1 MFFVNQ
7 RWLGGL
13 LTNYVTIQKSIRR
26 LKDLEAM
33 AQDGRYEMLPKKEVI
48 RLERER
54 KHLEQNLSGIK
65 DMPGLPDALFVI
77 DSQKEQ
83 IAVREA
89 RKLGIPVVAIVD
101 TNCDPDE
108 VDYVIPG
115 NDDALR
121 AIRLFTAK
129 ISDAVVEGRTASK
142 DAGVPT
148 EGEEQ
153 PETEGEAEPT
163 YDYAFGESAL
173 GPGAQSAS
181 EASEAGSESGKPTSK
196 SRKGPNAES
205 GDSEH
210 HPRAANEPAT
220 QPI

>member
-1 MFFVNQ
+1 MI
-7 RWLGGL
+7 
-13 LTNYVTIQKSIRR
+13 LTTTIPTTNPTQQPLHAGS
-26 LKDLEAM
+26 
-33 AQDGRYEMLPKKEVI
+33 GRPAV
-48 RLERER
+48 
-54 KHLEQNLSGIK
+54 
-65 DMPGLPDALFVI
+65 AV
-77 DSQKEQ
+77 
-83 IAVREA
+83 AVRAGTLDVVPVTEA
-89 RKLGIPVVAIVD
+89 RGTWL
-101 TNCDPDE
+101 
-108 VDYVIPG
+108 
-115 NDDALR
+115 DALR